1 MSDSSPV
8 SQTAPPRLH
17 FRVPPEPSHLL
28 RARDRIRDYL
38 RQYCAER
45 QVINDVVLCIEE
57 AATNAV
63 RHSGSEQDIEMSLRF
78 KDGDLVAEVR
88 DWGRGFDVAGFDR
101 EALPDVSSEHG
112 RGLFLISRLCDG
124 MELWR
129 DGGLEVRMVKK
140 AVEPREAVA
149 PGSGLSG
156 LRAPG
161 NLDFCDVRPRALLD
175 KIGEGF
181 VALDWDYRYVHV
193 NAEALL
199 TAGKPLEEVIGQ
211 RPWELAS
218 EVAGSALERAYRDAM
233 ELGRPSIIEYRAA
246 VRGNWAE
253 IGIYPTPTGVS
264 AYFRE
269 INERK
274 RKESERD
281 QYLAAL
287 RESEENYHAVVGLN
301 GALAQVVRAIHGS
314 LTFADVVQTALSEG
328 AAVIGAET
336 AAVTLHDDEAKR
348 SRVAYTYN
356 VPPDKLGILVSDADD
371 RHGVEARRTGQTLAV
386 SDTHD
391 DSRVVVELMD
401 AWDIK
406 SVICAPLVVRGR
418 PIAVVFY
425 NYHAA
430 THRFSQ
436 QEVDFVTRLASS
448 LSLALANARLYEEQ
462 LRIAQILQENF
473 IHPLPSVA
481 GFELGVVSGTAFD
494 PELVGG
500 DFNDVFL
507 IDDTHVVVLIGD
519 VAGKGVRAAGHTETV
534 RAKIQAFAT
543 IDPSPAFVLAKTNEL
558 LLRFNPDDP
567 HVTAFVAVLDPHTG
581 HLSYASAGHPAPIHL
596 DASSCRTLELAFGP
610 PLGSFEHSY
619 ANAHAT
625 LAREDCLVFYTDG
638 VTEARR
644 GAELLGEQRLFETVR
659 GLRGRSAQ
667 EVAEDV
673 REAALAFAGK
683 LRDDLQV
690 VVLRRA

>member
-1 MSDSSPV
+1 LSDSSPV

-38 RQYCAER
+38 HQYCAER
-45 QVINDVVLCIEE
+45 QVINDVVLCIGE
-57 AATNAV
+57 AATNAIC
-63 RHSGSEQDIEMSLRF
+63 HSGSAQDIEMSLRF
-78 KDGDLVAEVR
+78 MDGDLVAEVR
-88 DWGRGFDVAGFDR
+88 DRGRGFDVAGFDR
-101 EALPDVSSEHG
+101 EAPPDISSEHG

-129 DGGLEVRMVKK
+129 DGGLEVRMIKK

-156 LRAPG
+156 LRTPG
-161 NLDFCDVRPRALLD
+161 NLDFCDVRPLALLD

-199 TAGKPLEEVIGQ
+199 TAGKSLEEMIGR

-233 ELGRPSIIEYRAA
+233 ELGRPSIIEYRMA
-246 VRGNWAE
+246 VRGAWAE
-253 IGIYPTPTGVS
+253 IRIYPTPTGVS

-269 INERK
+269 IDERK

-287 RESEENYHAVVGLN
+287 RESEENYQAVVGLN

-336 AAVTLHDDEAKR
+336 AAVTLHDDQAKG

-356 VPPDKLGILVSDADD
+356 VPPDKLGILVSDVDD
-371 RHGVEARRTGQTLAV
+371 RHGVEAMRTGQTLAV

-406 SVICAPLVVRGR
+406 SVICAP
-418 PIAVVFY
+418 
-425 NYHAA
+425 
-430 THRFSQ
+430 
-436 QEVDFVTRLASS
+436 
-448 LSLALANARLYEEQ
+448 
-462 LRIAQILQENF
+462 
-473 IHPLPSVA
+473 
-481 GFELGVVSGTAFD
+481 
-494 PELVGG
+494 
-500 DFNDVFL
+500 
-507 IDDTHVVVLIGD
+507 DTHVVVLIGD

-534 RAKIQAFAT
+534 RAKLQAFAT
-543 IDPSPAFVLAKTNEL
+543 IEPSPAFVLAKTNEL

-567 HVTAFVAVLDPHTG
+567 HVTAFDAVLDPHTG
-581 HLSYASAGHPAPIHL
+581 HLSYARAGHPAPVHL
-596 DASSCRTLELAFGP
+596 GASSCRTLESTFGP

-625 LAREDCLVFYTDG
+625 LALEDYLVLYTDG

-644 GAELLGEQRLFETVR
+644 GAELLGEQRLLETVR

-667 EVAEDV
+667 EVAEGV
-673 REAALAFAGK
+673 RDAALAFAGK